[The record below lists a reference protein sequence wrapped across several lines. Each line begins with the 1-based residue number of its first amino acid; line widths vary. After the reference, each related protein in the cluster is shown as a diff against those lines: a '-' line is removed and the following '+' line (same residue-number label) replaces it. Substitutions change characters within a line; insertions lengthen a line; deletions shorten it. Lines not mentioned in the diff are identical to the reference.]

1 MNILSFTGVSKTLN
15 SVPLFED
22 VTLGIDD
29 GEKVGFV
36 GRNGAGKSTLLAI
49 VHGEIEPDSGTVSR
63 NNLLRIARVGQR
75 PDFHPEMSLEDFFHA
90 EKPTDG
96 TDAGALS
103 DVGARSDVG
112 ASFAGVE
119 AFRSYCREL
128 GLADFSAKLG
138 TFSGGMIRKASIA
151 RCLAAGANFLT
162 LDEPTNHLD
171 IETVEWLETLL
182 QSTKDGFI
190 LVTHDRY
197 FLDSVCTSIMEI
209 ENGRIYKYPGSYE
222 EYLERK
228 AGRAADEQ
236 RAEQRRVTILRRE
249 MEWLKRGPRARTG
262 KDKKRK
268 ARVEDLTDSLI
279 QQELSIREFTSS
291 HRRLGKKILELHGVA
306 KSYDGALI
314 VSPFTYNL
322 RRGERIGII
331 GPNGSGKSTFLKLAC
346 GLVEPDDGEVVK
358 GENTVFGYFDQ
369 TGAFIDGRMTVLE
382 YIRAQAERIRM
393 ADESWLSAEQFLE
406 RFLFARS
413 TFSMPLELL
422 SGGEFRRLYLIRLLA
437 SAPNFLLL
445 DEPTNDLDIET
456 IRLLEDYLSDFA
468 GCILVVSH
476 DRALLDRLTDQLFIF
491 DGAGGIRGFVG
502 SYAEYRQAAQ
512 EERAQRAREFRAE
525 SKSRT
530 RVGEAGRPVQ
540 RAQKRELSFRERRE
554 YETLLAE
561 IAELELAQRKLE
573 DFFQAPALDPGEL
586 ERNTRRYAELRSSI
600 AEKTNRWEELAE
612 RGET

>member
-15 SVPLFED
+15 SAPLFED

-49 VHGEIEPDSGTVSR
+49 IHGELEPDSGTVSR
-63 NNLLRIARVGQR
+63 NKTLRIARVEQR
-75 PDFHPEMSLEDFFHA
+75 PDFEAGMSLEEFYYA
-90 EKPTDG
+90 G
-96 TDAGALS
+96 TPIEESVAGA
-103 DVGARSDVG
+103 R
-112 ASFAGVE
+112 FAGVD
-119 AFRSYCREL
+119 AYRSYCREL
-128 GLADFSAKLG
+128 GLSDLSARLD

-151 RCLAAGANFLT
+151 RCLAAGAGFLT

-171 IETVEWLETLL
+171 IETVEWLESLL
-182 QSTKDGFI
+182 QSTAHGFI

-197 FLDSVCTSIMEI
+197 FLDSVCSSIIEI
-209 ENGRIYKYPGSYE
+209 ENGHVYKYPGNYE

-228 AGRAADEQ
+228 ADRAANEQ

-268 ARVEDLTDSLI
+268 SRVQDLSDSLV

-306 KSYDGALI
+306 KSYDG
-314 VSPFTYNL
+314 VTVVRRFTYNF

-346 GLVEPDDGEVVK
+346 GLVEADSGEVVK

-369 TGAFIDGRMTVLE
+369 TGAFIDGQVTVLD
-382 YIRAQAERIRM
+382 YIRGQAERIRM
-393 ADESWLSAEQFLE
+393 ADDSWLSAEQFLE
-406 RFLFARS
+406 RFLFPRS
-413 TFSMPLELL
+413 AFLMPLQLL

-491 DGAGGIRGFVG
+491 DGSGGIRGFVG
-502 SYAEYRQAAQ
+502 SYAEYREAA
-512 EERAQRAREFRAE
+512 EEEKSQRTRQLRAE
-525 SKSRT
+525 ARGRT
-530 RVGEAGRPVQ
+530 RAGEPGRPVQ
-540 RAQKRELSFRERRE
+540 REQKNELSFRERQE
-554 YETLLAE
+554 YESLLAE
-561 IAELELAQRKLE
+561 IAELELAQRRLE
-573 DFFQAPALDPGEL
+573 DFFQTPTPDPGEI
-586 ERNTRRYAELRSSI
+586 ERNTRRYAELRGSI
-600 AEKTNRWEELAE
+600 AEKTTRWEELAE
-612 RGET
+612 RAETSQ